1 MFSDLLALKEWKT
14 DNIADFYNRLTIFPN
29 EDKCDYT
36 VSVANEL
43 IKKNNI
49 HYYKVAEEILI
60 NAIRNY
66 FNVEK
71 CMI

>member
-1 MFSDLLALKEWKT
+1 MFTDLLALKEWKT
-14 DNIADFYNRLTIFPN
+14 ENIADFYKRLSLFSN

-49 HYYKVAEEILI
+49 HYYKE
-60 NAIRNY
+60 RY
-66 FNVEK
+66 
-71 CMI
+71 